1 MVLYVV
7 VLLLVEVVASVLVCV
22 LVFSLGIRMC

>member
-22 LVFSLGIRMC
+22 LVFLLGIRMC